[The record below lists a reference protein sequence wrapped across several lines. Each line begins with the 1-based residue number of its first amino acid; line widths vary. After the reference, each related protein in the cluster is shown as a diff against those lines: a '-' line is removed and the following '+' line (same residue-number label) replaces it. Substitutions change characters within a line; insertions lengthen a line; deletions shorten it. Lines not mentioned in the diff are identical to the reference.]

1 MKHMRLVGLVLVLTG
16 FLGSALVG
24 CTSTAAHLSP
34 VSTQVSATHTVLGQG
49 KARACGVMLF
59 QLIPIAWS
67 DRVERARAE
76 LIQSRGGTDLID
88 PVIQEQWYWA
98 YVMNIYCADVSGT
111 VIR

>member
-1 MKHMRLVGLVLVLTG
+1 MKHVGLVVFLTG

-34 VSTQVSATHTVLGQG
+34 VSTQVSATHKVLGQG

-59 QLIPIAWS
+59 NVIPINWA

-76 LIQSRGGTDLID
+76 VISSRGGTDLID
-88 PVIQEQWYWA
+88 PVVQEQWYWA
-98 YVMNIYCADVSGT
+98 YIMNIYCADVSGT